1 VRETHEDQ
9 ESEDYLGQPE
19 HLGSEF
25 EENDEQVY
33 DDPPRARRH
42 GALATAVALIGCAM
56 LGTAGAYGYRSYY
69 HSASVTQPPPV
80 IAADSSSN
88 KIVPAPNDSQSGKT
102 VQDRLAN
109 AGKEQIVSKQEEP
122 VALKDLGTPTAPR
135 VVLPAP
141 VAPGASTAPPQ
152 GSAGGGTSAN
162 EPKKVRT
169 VTIRSDGSDM
179 SGRPVGAGT
188 TSRTVPPPKA
198 STQATQNG
206 TEPLSLE
213 PQTRE
218 PASAPPARIRTATA
232 PASASRSQSTASSG
246 GFLVQLSSQKSE
258 SEAVSSFHSL
268 QSRFPSELGGRQAV
282 IRRADLG
289 AKGVFYRTMVGPF
302 PSAQEAAQ
310 FCANLKAAGASCV
323 VPNN

>member
-1 VRETHEDQ
+1 
-9 ESEDYLGQPE
+9 
-19 HLGSEF
+19 
-25 EENDEQVY
+25 
-33 DDPPRARRH
+33 
-42 GALATAVALIGCAM
+42 
-56 LGTAGAYGYRSYY
+56 
-69 HSASVTQPPPV
+69 
-80 IAADSSSN
+80 
-88 KIVPAPNDSQSGKT
+88 
-102 VQDRLAN
+102 
-109 AGKEQIVSKQEEP
+109 
-122 VALKDLGTPTAPR
+122 

-188 TSRTVPPPKA
+188 TSRTVPPPKP

-232 PASASRSQSTASSG
+232 PASASRSQSTGSSG